1 MGLTIHFD
9 PLQQSDSFG
18 IDIYLSFL
26 EVMELFD
33 V

>member
-18 IDIYLSFL
+18 IDIYLSCL

>member
-1 MGLTIHFD
+1 MDLTIHFD

-18 IDIYLSFL
+18 IDIYLSCL